1 MNLDATNVV
10 GIKSFH
16 DQCCIYHRLTLGS
29 LTACSEAVCGPGGNS
44 ETFRVRNLDTYQDHA
59 SRLSEAV

>member
-1 MNLDATNVV
+1 MQPMLLGSNPSTINAV
-10 GIKSFH
+10 
-16 DQCCIYHRLTLGS
+16 YHRFTLGS

>member
-1 MNLDATNVV
+1 MNLDAANVV

-29 LTACSEAVCGPGGNS
+29 LTAFFKGSMQTWWKFRNIQSSES
-44 ETFRVRNLDTYQDHA
+44 
-59 SRLSEAV
+59 